1 MLCHNRPLLLLAVS
15 QAVRH
20 TPLQPTSAHHT
31 SATADIFA
39 AAASGCVAGG
49 ETMILQPQL
58 LGSFWQSFSPN
69 KGLELRD
76 LVTLVEPR
84 FNQLTGVS

>member
-1 MLCHNRPLLLLAVS
+1 
-15 QAVRH
+15 
-20 TPLQPTSAHHT
+20 
-31 SATADIFA
+31 
-39 AAASGCVAGG
+39 
-49 ETMILQPQL
+49 MILQPQL

-84 FNQLTGVS
+84 FNQLTGTRSTALAWPVSVR

>member
-1 MLCHNRPLLLLAVS
+1 VPH
-15 QAVRH
+15 AVRH
-20 TPLQPTSAHHT
+20 TPLQPISAHHT
-31 SATADIFA
+31 PATDDIF

-49 ETMILQPQL
+49 ETMILQPHL

-84 FNQLTGVS
+84 FNQLTGACISTK